1 MSSELSINQAAI
13 FQRLIEVLDKRYDK
27 VQSGLLQALN
37 TLYPMATEAELS
49 SDPRATALDNMLF
62 TLSIATS
69 EASLLQGDVI
79 EVLYTQLLQSQSAK
93 NAYDQGWQDRL
104 LDLLANATPEQ
115 IAFLELI
122 AADNN
127 G

>member
-13 FQRLIEVLDKRYDK
+13 FQRLIEVLDKRYVK

-93 NAYDQGWQDRL
+93 NAYDQGWRDRL
-104 LDLLANATPEQ
+104 IDLLAHAAPEQ
-115 IAFLELI
+115 IALLELI
-122 AADNN
+122 VTGDE
-127 G
+127 